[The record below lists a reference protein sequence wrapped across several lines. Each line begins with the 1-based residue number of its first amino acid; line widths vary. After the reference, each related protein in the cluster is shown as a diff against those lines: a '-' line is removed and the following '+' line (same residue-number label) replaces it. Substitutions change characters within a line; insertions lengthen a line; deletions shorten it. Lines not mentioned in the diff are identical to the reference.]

1 MSNNS
6 LADFAPLNVLIVD
19 DDPFL
24 AELSADHYRAL
35 GFSVEVAADGKQAL
49 AMMDVRRPDL
59 VLCDRRMPELS
70 GSELLE
76 VIRSRDAEWQKIVF
90 VFVTGLTDH
99 RDRFAMLDLHPDGY
113 LCKPI
118 NFERDDA
125 ELARFL
131 NRRRMMAAKSG

>member
-1 MSNNS
+1 MSENP
-6 LADFAPLNVLIVD
+6 LAAYAPLNLLIVD

-24 AELSADHYRAL
+24 SALSADHYGTL
-35 GFSVEVAADGKQAL
+35 GFSVEVAGDGKAAL
-49 AMMDVRRPDL
+49 AMMEKRRPDL

-76 VIRSRDAEWQKIVF
+76 IIRSRDAEWQKIVF

-113 LCKPI
+113 LCKPV

-125 ELARFL
+125 ELARFMA
-131 NRRRMMAAKSG
+131 RRRNMAAKAG

>member
-1 MSNNS
+1 MSKNP
-6 LADFAPLNVLIVD
+6 LAAYAPLNIMIVD

-24 AELSADHYRAL
+24 AELSADHYRGL
-35 GFSVEVAADGKQAL
+35 DFQVDVASDGNAAL
-49 AMMDVRRPDL
+49 AMMEARLPDL
-59 VLCDRRMPELS
+59 VLCDRKMPELS
-70 GSELLE
+70 GSALLE
-76 VIRSRDAEWQKIVF
+76 IIRSRDAAWQKMVF

-118 NFERDDA
+118 NFTRDDA

-131 NRRRMMAAKSG
+131 ARKRTMAALSR

>member
-1 MSNNS
+1 MSGNP
-6 LADFAPLNVLIVD
+6 LAAYAPLNLLIVD

-24 AELSADHYRAL
+24 SAISADHYNTL
-35 GFSVEVAADGKQAL
+35 GFSVEVAADGKAAL
-49 AMMDVRRPDL
+49 AMMEKRLPDL
-59 VLCDRRMPELS
+59 VLCDRRMPELT

-76 VIRSRDAEWQKIVF
+76 IVRARGADWQKMVF

-113 LCKPI
+113 LCKPV

-131 NRRRMMAAKSG
+131 ARKRTMMAKS